1 MIVVSQKNTT
11 KYKAMGFVE
20 SLIAIILVG
29 VASVILMRIAANTL
43 LEGVQN
49 ERIDKMTQYAVEGS
63 YMTEVIIQEMLA
75 EGKNPVEELGL
86 MGGGT
91 NYLCFVPVV
100 EDSSEFSFKKTGPG
114 PDADYRKWSIP
125 INNFGTYMADRENR
139 ANLGEHA
146 GLVEETETRPRT
158 DYFRIVCFT
167 TINSMVGE
175 KPPYLYTDIVVGH
188 ILSKGNITKR
198 GNVKDYVHSTYITL

>member
-11 KYKAMGFVE
+11 KYKATGFVE

-49 ERIDKMTQYAVEGS
+49 ERIDKMTQYAVEGA

-75 EGKNPVEELGL
+75 EGKNPVEELNLVGS
-86 MGGGT
+86 GT
-91 NYLCFVPVV
+91 DLKCFVPIV
-100 EDSSEFSFKKTGPG
+100 DPTTHEFGFKKE
-114 PDADYRKWSIP
+114 ADGSYKSWYYYDSHYR
-125 INNFGTYMADRENR
+125 GE
-139 ANLGEHA
+139 LGEKA
-146 GLVEETETRPRT
+146 GLEEETETGTRT
-158 DYFRIVCFT
+158 DYFRMVCFW
-167 TINSMVGE
+167 SVYVPAAGE

-188 ILSKGNITKR
+188 ILSKGNITKG
-198 GNVKDYVHSTYITL
+198 GNVKDYHHSTIITL